1 MTGCRDGLARRG
13 TFYGQ
18 RPRRR
23 TTLEI
28 IMADTTADT
37 VKKTVETATDTVK
50 KTVETAT
57 ATVKASAEKAQAT
70 FQANAE
76 QAQAAGA
83 KALREVADK
92 SAAGL
97 TELNVQGKQNL
108 EAIVAS
114 AAAAQK
120 GAEALSAQSV
130 AFTKKSWEDG
140 VAAAKSM
147 SQARSIQELLE
158 LQTTWAKSAT
168 EAYLAEVTRATDVV
182 TASVKNTFQPINER
196 VTASVEKFQAAR

>member
-1 MTGCRDGLARRG
+1 MDPVLAEAFQAVLPDRE
-13 TFYGQ
+13 YVQ
-18 RPRRR
+18 ELP
-23 TTLEI
+23 
-28 IMADTTADT
+28 MADTTADT

-57 ATVKASAEKAQAT
+57 ASVKATAEKAQAT

-83 KALREVADK
+83 KALKDVADK

-97 TELNVQGKQNL
+97 TELNAQGKQNL

-120 GAEALSAQSV
+120 GVETLSAQSA

-140 VAAAKSM
+140 VAAAQSM

-168 EAYLAEVTRATDVV
+168 EAYLAEVTKATDVL
-182 TASVKNTFQPINER
+182 TASVKNSFKPINER

>member
-1 MTGCRDGLARRG
+1 MDPVLAEAFQAVLPARE
-13 TFYGQ
+13 YVQ
-18 RPRRR
+18 ELPR
-23 TTLEI
+23 
-28 IMADTTADT
+28 ADTTADT

-57 ATVKASAEKAQAT
+57 ASVKATAEKAQAT

-83 KALREVADK
+83 KALKDVADK

-97 TELNVQGKQNL
+97 TELNAQGKQNL

-120 GAEALSAQSV
+120 GVETLSAQSA
-130 AFTKKSWEDG
+130 AFTKKSWEDS
-140 VAAAKSM
+140 VAAAQSM
-147 SQARSIQELLE
+147 AQARSIQELLE

-168 EAYLAEVTRATDVV
+168 EAYLAEVTKATDVL
-182 TASVKNTFQPINER
+182 TASVKNSFKPINER
-196 VTASVEKFQAAR
+196 VTATVEKFQAAR

>member
-1 MTGCRDGLARRG
+1 MESPLAKLLQAVPPDRG
-13 TFYGQ
+13 YVQ
-18 RPRRR
+18 EA
-23 TTLEI
+23 L
-28 IMADTTADT
+28 MADTTADT
-37 VKKTVETATDTVK
+37 VKKTVETATNNVK

-57 ATVKASAEKAQAT
+57 ASVKATAEKAQAT

-83 KALREVADK
+83 KALKDVADK

-97 TELNVQGKQNL
+97 TELNAQGKQNL

-120 GAEALSAQSV
+120 GVETLSAQSA

-140 VAAAKSM
+140 VAAAQSM

-168 EAYLAEVTRATDVV
+168 EAYLAEVTKATDVL
-182 TASVKNTFQPINER
+182 TASVKNSFKPINER

>member
-1 MTGCRDGLARRG
+1 MRSPGREYLE
-13 TFYGQ
+13 
-18 RPRRR
+18 
-23 TTLEI
+23 EI

-37 VKKTVETATDTVK
+37 VKKTVEAATDTVK

-57 ATVKASAEKAQAT
+57 ATVKANAEKAQAT

-83 KALREVADK
+83 KALKDVADK

-97 TELNVQGKQNL
+97 TELNAQGKQNL

-120 GAEALSAQSV
+120 GVETLSAQSA

-140 VAAAKSM
+140 VAAAQSM

-168 EAYLAEVTRATDVV
+168 EAYLAEVTKATDVL
-182 TASVKNTFQPINER
+182 TASVKNSFKPINER
-196 VTASVEKFQAAR
+196 LTASVDKFQAAR

>member
-1 MTGCRDGLARRG
+1 
-13 TFYGQ
+13 
-18 RPRRR
+18 
-23 TTLEI
+23 
-28 IMADTTADT
+28 MADSATET
-37 VKKTVETATDTVK
+37 VKKTVETAAN
-50 KTVETAT
+50 TA
-57 ATVKASAEKAQAT
+57 KASAEKAQVT

-83 KALREVADK
+83 KAFRDVADK

-97 TELNVQGKQNL
+97 SEMNAQGKQNL
-108 EAIVAS
+108 EALVAS

-120 GAEALSAQSV
+120 GVETLSAQTT

-168 EAYLAEVTRATDVV
+168 EAYLAEVTKATDVL
-182 TASVKNTFQPINER
+182 TASVKDSFKPINER

>member
-1 MTGCRDGLARRG
+1 
-13 TFYGQ
+13 
-18 RPRRR
+18 
-23 TTLEI
+23 
-28 IMADTTADT
+28 MADTTADT
-37 VKKTVETATDTVK
+37 VKKTVEMNAN
-50 KTVETAT
+50 A
-57 ATVKASAEKAQAT
+57 VKANSDKAQAA

-76 QAQAAGA
+76 TAQAAGA
-83 KALREVADK
+83 KAFRDVADK

-97 TELNVQGKQNL
+97 NELSAQSKQNL
-108 EAIVAS
+108 EAMVAS

-120 GAEALSAQSV
+120 GVETLSAQSV

-140 VAAAKSM
+140 VAAAQSM

-168 EAYLAEVTRATDVV
+168 EAYLAEVTKATDVL
-182 TASVKNTFQPINER
+182 TASVKNSFQPINER

>member
-1 MTGCRDGLARRG
+1 
-13 TFYGQ
+13 
-18 RPRRR
+18 
-23 TTLEI
+23 
-28 IMADTTADT
+28 MADTTADT
-37 VKKTVETATDTVK
+37 VKKTVETAT
-50 KTVETAT
+50 
-57 ATVKASAEKAQAT
+57 ATVKANAEKAQAT

-76 QAQAAGA
+76 QAQAVGA
-83 KALREVADK
+83 KTLRDVADK

-97 TELNVQGKQNL
+97 TEMSVQSKQNL
-108 EAIVAS
+108 EAMVAS

-120 GAEALSAQSV
+120 GVEALSAQGV

-182 TASVKNTFQPINER
+182 TASVKDTFQPINER

>member
-1 MTGCRDGLARRG
+1 
-13 TFYGQ
+13 
-18 RPRRR
+18 
-23 TTLEI
+23 
-28 IMADTTADT
+28 MADTTAET
-37 VKKTVETATDTVK
+37 VKKTVET
-50 KTVETAT
+50 TASN
-57 ATVKASAEKAQAT
+57 VKASAEKAHAT

-83 KALREVADK
+83 KAFRDVADK
-92 SAAGL
+92 SAASIS
-97 TELNVQGKQNL
+97 ELNAQGKQNL
-108 EAIVAS
+108 EALVAS

-120 GAEALSAQSV
+120 GVETLSAQSV

-140 VAAAKSM
+140 VAAAQSL

-168 EAYLAEVTRATDVV
+168 EAYLAEVTKATDVL
-182 TASVKNTFQPINER
+182 TASVKDSFKPINER

>member
-1 MTGCRDGLARRG
+1 MDPVLAEPFQAVLPDRE
-13 TFYGQ
+13 YVQ
-18 RPRRR
+18 ELP
-23 TTLEI
+23 
-28 IMADTTADT
+28 MADTTADT

-57 ATVKASAEKAQAT
+57 ASVKATAEKAQAT

-83 KALREVADK
+83 KALKDVADK

-97 TELNVQGKQNL
+97 TELNAQGKQNL

-120 GAEALSAQSV
+120 GVETLSAQSA

-182 TASVKNTFQPINER
+182 TASVKNSFQPINER

>member
-1 MTGCRDGLARRG
+1 MDWLLAEPIKG
-13 TFYGQ
+13 GS
-18 RPRRR
+18 PRRR

-37 VKKTVETATDTVK
+37 VKKTVETAT
-50 KTVETAT
+50 
-57 ATVKASAEKAQAT
+57 ATVKANAEKAQAT

-97 TELNVQGKQNL
+97 AELNVQGKQNL
-108 EAIVAS
+108 EAMVAS

-120 GAEALSAQSV
+120 GVEALSAQSV

-182 TASVKNTFQPINER
+182 TASVKDTFQPINER